1 MLVNNQRLPRT
12 QDMRRESFLSQGL
25 RRKLKTYP
33 VLVRIR
39 IVNQVRLGIVDAD
52 AHVPVVK
59 DVPDLVADRVVD
71 ALDVELGRERRL
83 HAVDDGE
90 LRVALFGLLEQALRL
105 VEEASVFER
114 DAHAVG
120 KRLEQAHVGI
130 AESVLAL

>member
-71 ALDVELGRERRL
+71 ALDVELGRERCL
-83 HAVDDGE
+83 HAVDDGQ
-90 LRVALFGLLEQALRL
+90 LGVALLRS
-105 VEEASVFER
+105 EER
-114 DAHAVG
+114 RVG
-120 KRLEQAHVGI
+120 KECR
-130 AESVLAL
+130 SRW